1 MVRSFT
7 STVETRGN
15 GQVIDLTPK
24 VLEQIRRSGI
34 REGTAS
40 LFVPG
45 STAGLTT
52 IEYEPGV
59 VRDLQDCFDR
69 LVPRDLD
76 YAHEQAWHDGNGHS
90 HVRAALLGPSLVLPV
105 SDGGPVLGTWQQV
118 VLVDFDNGPRR
129 RSWSITIMGEG
140 A

>member
-7 STVETRGN
+7 RRLSTRGE
-15 GQVIDLTPK
+15 GHVLDLTPT
-24 VLEQIRRSGI
+24 VLECIAESGI

-59 VRDLQDCFDR
+59 VRDLSDCFDR
-69 LVPRDLD
+69 LVPRDLE

-90 HVRAALLGPSLVLPV
+90 HVRAALLGPSLVLPIE
-105 SDGGPVLGTWQQV
+105 DGRPLLGTWQQV
-118 VLVDFDNGPRR
+118 VLVDFDNRPRER
-129 RSWSITIMGEG
+129 TWTLTAVGD
-140 A
+140 

>member
-1 MVRSFT
+1 MVRTFT
-7 STVETRGN
+7 HQVATRGE
-15 GQVIDLTPK
+15 GHVVDLTPT
-24 VLEQIRRSGI
+24 VNECLDTSGM
-34 REGTAS
+34 RQGTAS

-69 LVPRDLD
+69 LAPRELD

-90 HVRAALLGPSLVLPV
+90 HVRAAMLGPSVVLPV
-105 SDGGPVLGTWQQV
+105 SEGRSLLGTWQQV
-118 VLVDFDNGPRR
+118 VLVDFDNKPRR
-129 RSWSITIMGEG
+129 RTWTLTLIGE
-140 A
+140 